1 MIKMIIREP
10 EDINATK
17 NKKVFDIIGRQAPM
31 SDVAISTGGK
41 VNGIYNIKGDKSL
54 KGRTGVYW
62 TKCRYYNWS
71 GRVIYFNG
79 DELGCD
85 FDKRS
90 VGVRPALKFS
100 SIDDLKNVV
109 SGELEDFQGI
119 KRGKLYVPLYID
131 KKAQEQLLMLFND
144 GKLEQLNQSKVTFPT
159 DSNRYYDY
167 GKPFKRKNN
176 SYYKY
181 QDKLYVL
188 LDVNSCY
195 KGKPIQFTNGK
206 YYRDGDKIFAE
217 VVEVYVYFNEEKN
230 ENEDYVADFDRILF
244 AGVPFDHTGRYP
256 MDFEN
261 SDIGR
266 YLKVYWQELEK
277 LQLVVKEIK
286 DKGQSNLETKPE
298 NNVLDTTD
306 SNKHINT
313 TPIEGTEQS
322 AEEIANESTA
332 SNTTSIDKIIDYFNY
347 LKEENA
353 RLEAKITELK
363 EQLEDI
369 NAKKADTTG
378 TIKKVNALIG
388 KGGDGRDE

>member
-1 MIKMIIREP
+1 MIRMIIRKP
-10 EDINATK
+10 EDINATE

-31 SDVAISTGGK
+31 SDVAIATGGY
-41 VNGIYNIKGDKSL
+41 VSGNSHIIGDNSL

-62 TKCRYYNWS
+62 TKGRCDDSRARTFGSLGDLYYNN
-71 GRVIYFNG
+71 V
-79 DELGCD
+79 CD
-85 FDKRS
+85 RD
-90 VGVRPALKFS
+90 VGVRPALLFS
-100 SIDDLKNVV
+100 SIDDLTNVV
-109 SGELEDFQGI
+109 SGELDDFQGI

-131 KKAQEQLLMLFND
+131 QNAQEQLLRLLND
-144 GKLEQLNQSKVTFPT
+144 EKLEPLNQNKVTFPT

-167 GKPFKRKNN
+167 GKPFKQKNN

-195 KGKPIQFTNGK
+195 DGNPIQFTDGK
-206 YYRDGDKIFAE
+206 YYKDGDKIFAE

-230 ENEDYVADFDRILF
+230 ENEDYVADFDRVLF
-244 AGVPFDHTGRYP
+244 AGVQFNHTGRYP
-256 MDFEN
+256 KDFEN

-266 YLKVYWQELEK
+266 YLNVYWQELEK

-286 DKGQSNLETKPE
+286 DKGQSNLETNPE

-306 SNKHINT
+306 SNIHKKT

-322 AEEIANESTA
+322 AEEIANESTG
-332 SNTTSIDKIIDYFNY
+332 SNQKRIDEIINYFKN

-353 RLEAKITELK
+353 RLEAKIKELK
-363 EQLEDI
+363 EQPKDI
-369 NAKKADTTG
+369 NAEKAKITDM
-378 TIKKVNALIG
+378 IKKVSALIG

>member
-1 MIKMIIREP
+1 MIKMIIRES
-10 EDINATK
+10 EDINAPK

-62 TKCRYYNWS
+62 TKGRYDNWS

-79 DELGCD
+79 DELCSRVDG
-85 FDKRS
+85 RS

-131 KKAQEQLLMLFND
+131 KNAQEQLLMLFND
-144 GKLEQLNQSKVTFPT
+144 GKLDPLNQNKVTFPT
-159 DSNRYYDY
+159 DSNRYNDY
-167 GKPFKRKNN
+167 GKPFEQKNN

-188 LDVNSCY
+188 LDVNSCND
-195 KGKPIQFTNGK
+195 GIPIQFTDGK
-206 YYRDGDKIFAE
+206 YYKDGDKIFAE

-244 AGVPFDHTGRYP
+244 AGVPFDHTGRCP
-256 MDFEN
+256 IDFEN

-266 YLKVYWQELEK
+266 YLNVYWQELKK

-306 SNKHINT
+306 SNIHINT

-322 AEEIANESTA
+322 AEEIANESTG
-332 SNTTSIDKIIDYFNY
+332 SNQKRIDEIINHFNY

-353 RLEAKITELK
+353 RPEAKIKELK

-369 NAKKADTTG
+369 NAKKADITD
-378 TIKKVNALIG
+378 TIKKDNALIG
-388 KGGDGRDE
+388 KEGDGRDE

>member
-1 MIKMIIREP
+1 MIKMIIRES

-41 VNGIYNIKGDKSL
+41 VSGSFNNIKGDKSL

-62 TKCRYYNWS
+62 TKGRYDDWS
-71 GRVIYFNG
+71 ARVIYFNG
-79 DELGCD
+79 DELCSG
-85 FDKRS
+85 FDERS

-131 KKAQEQLLMLFND
+131 QNAQEQLLRLFND
-144 GKLEQLNQSKVTFPT
+144 GKLEQLNQNKVTFPT
-159 DSNRYYDY
+159 VSNRYYDY
-167 GKPFKRKNN
+167 GEPFKQKNN

-181 QDKLYVL
+181 QNKLYVL

-195 KGKPIQFTNGK
+195 KGKPIQFTDGK
-206 YYRDGDKIFAE
+206 YYKDGDKIFAE

-256 MDFEN
+256 MDFDN

-277 LQLVVKEIK
+277 LQLVVKKIK
-286 DKGQSNLETKPE
+286 DKGQSNLETNPK
-298 NNVLDTTD
+298 NLDTTD
-306 SNKHINT
+306 SNIHKNT
-313 TPIEGTEQS
+313 TPIKGTEQS
-322 AEEIANESTA
+322 SEEIANESTG
-332 SNTTSIDKIIDYFNY
+332 SNQERIDKIIKHFKY
-347 LKEENA
+347 LKNENA
-353 RLEAKITELK
+353 RLEATRKELK

-369 NAKKADTTG
+369 NAEKAKITDM
-378 TIKKVNALIG
+378 IKKVNALIG
-388 KGGDGRDE
+388 NGGDGRDE